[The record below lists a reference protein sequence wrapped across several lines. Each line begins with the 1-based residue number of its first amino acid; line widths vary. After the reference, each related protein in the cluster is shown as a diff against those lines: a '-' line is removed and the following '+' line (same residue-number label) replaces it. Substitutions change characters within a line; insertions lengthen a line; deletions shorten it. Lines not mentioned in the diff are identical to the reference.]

1 MTLCSVVR
9 PVRILCLAGSLRRD
23 SWNRRL
29 LQAAVA
35 HAPAGVSAHVYD
47 ALAAVPMFNED
58 MEQAAPEGPPGVRAL
73 RAAIAAADGLLLAT
87 PEYNHAL
94 PGVLKNA
101 LDWLSRASPQG
112 EVLADRPVAVLGASS
127 GPWGTRLA
135 QASLR
140 QVLHTCGALVMP
152 SPTLFVAHATERFD
166 PRGELA
172 DSALQATL
180 AGFMNAFAA
189 WIERVAPS
197 RSPPAA
203 ARRAGAT

>member
-1 MTLCSVVR
+1 MTIPSL
-9 PVRILCLAGSLRRD
+9 RILCLPGSLRRA

-35 HAPAGVSAHVYD
+35 HAPPGITAVVYEE
-47 ALAAVPMFNED
+47 LAAVPLFDED
-58 MEQAAPEGPPGVRAL
+58 LEQAEPDGPAGVRAL
-73 RAAIAAADGLLLAT
+73 RRAIAAADGVVIAT

-101 LDWLSRASPQG
+101 LDWLSRESPEG
-112 EVLADRPVAVLGASS
+112 EVLADRPVGVLGASS

-152 SPTLFVAHATERFD
+152 APTLFVAHAAQRFD
-166 PRGELA
+166 AQGALVDP
-172 DSALQATL
+172 ALQASL
-180 AGFMNAFAA
+180 ERFMGAFAGWVA
-189 WIERVAPS
+189 RVAPTE
-197 RSPPAA
+197 PA
-203 ARRAGAT
+203 

>member
-1 MTLCSVVR
+1 MTR
-9 PVRILCLAGSLRRD
+9 PLRILGLAGSLRRA

-29 LQAAVA
+29 LESAATL
-35 HAPAGVSAHVYD
+35 APAGATMEVYD
-47 ALAAVPMFNED
+47 ALSTVPLFDED
-58 MEQAAPEGPPGVRAL
+58 LELATAPDGPPGVHAL
-73 RAAIAAADGLLLAT
+73 RAAIAAADGLLIAT

-101 LDWLSRASPQG
+101 LDWLSRDDQL
-112 EVLADRPVAVLGASS
+112 LAELPVAVLGASS

-152 SPTLFVAHATERFD
+152 SPTLFVAHAADRFD
-166 PRGELA
+166 TQGTLA
-172 DSALQATL
+172 DAATRASLQR
-180 AGFMNAFAA
+180 FMGAFAG

-197 RSPPAA
+197 RPAA
-203 ARRAGAT
+203 RIA